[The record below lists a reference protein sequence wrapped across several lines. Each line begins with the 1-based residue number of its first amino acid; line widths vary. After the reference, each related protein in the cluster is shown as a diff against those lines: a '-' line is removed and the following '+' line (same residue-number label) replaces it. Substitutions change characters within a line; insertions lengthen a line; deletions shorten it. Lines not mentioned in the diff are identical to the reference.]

1 MWGNWQL
8 QIIALMMLF
17 GSGYSQA
24 GVLDFLCEQG
34 GESCQEESNAPLISK
49 PAPSAIPKSVPEIP
63 CVDVKGSA
71 SMAGVDQAFAR
82 KMAIRDALKMASL
95 KRNVNIRTDQS
106 VEGYQ
111 LTLDSARFTS
121 HSKIK
126 SYTITKEGFEDPED
140 LYGQTKEGALNYEV
154 FLNVCLTEEAGI
166 CAGSEGNQYQTRLAV
181 APVVMPFASE
191 ARDITNLLPGYQLE
205 LERRI
210 KKKGHQNFTLLLN
223 PVDLQPN
230 KTATPNLDSQLL
242 NDIRNQTGAQFLLL
256 TIVRSL
262 STHSDSGM
270 FNTAKRFYN
279 LEVKPDTRYIEVD
292 WYLVDLLKKSTL
304 HQNRVSFDVE
314 GDVLVGRNRPFGSN
328 AFFATDTGKVFNEIL
343 NAQAK
348 DVLNFLHC
356 KPFESQ
362 VIDIQ
367 NGEYIIYLHEEA
379 GAKVGDDLAVYHIAG
394 RPIRFGGSELGEDRK
409 PGAFLKIKRILPK
422 FAVAELTAKKGVVQV
437 GDIVRTW

>member
-1 MWGNWQL
+1 MKGYRL
-8 QIIALMMLF
+8 LVGLLMFF
-17 GSGYSQA
+17 GVSYSQA
-24 GVLDFLCEQG
+24 GVFDFFCQQSDED
-34 GESCQEESNAPLISK
+34 CQETNSIQSSSQSVPL
-49 PAPSAIPKSVPEIP
+49 AIPKLILEAP

-71 SMAGVDQAFAR
+71 SMDGVDQAFAR
-82 KMAIRDALKMASL
+82 KMAIRDALKVASL

-126 SYTITKEGFEDPED
+126 SYTITKEGFENPED

-166 CAGSEGNQYQTRLAV
+166 CSGSEGNQYQTRLAV
-181 APVVMPFASE
+181 APIVIPFASE
-191 ARDITNLLPGYQLE
+191 ARDITNLLSGYQLE
-205 LERRI
+205 LERKI
-210 KKKGHQNFTLLLN
+210 KDKGHQNLTLLLK

-230 KTATPNLDSQLL
+230 KTVTPNLDSQLL

-256 TIVRSL
+256 TVIRSL
-262 STHSDSGM
+262 SAHSDTGIL
-270 FNTAKRFYN
+270 NTAKRFYN
-279 LEVKPDTRYIEVD
+279 VNVKPSTRYIEVD
-292 WYLVDLLKKSTL
+292 WYLVDLLKKTTL

-328 AFFATDTGKVFNEIL
+328 AFFATDTGSAFNQVL
-343 NAQAK
+343 DAQTK
-348 DVLNFLHC
+348 DVLAFLHC

-362 VIDIQ
+362 VIDIR

-379 GAKVGDDLAVYHIAG
+379 GAKVGDDLAVYHTAG
-394 RPIRFGGSELGEDRK
+394 RPIRFGGSELGQDQV

-422 FAVAELTAKKGVVQV
+422 FAIAELTAKKGVVQV
-437 GDIVRTW
+437 GDIVKTW